1 MRQLLYY
8 LRLYGLM
15 AGKYIQVRMQYRADF
30 FISNLGILAGNA
42 ATVAATWV
50 VFTSIPTLGGY
61 TYAQV
66 VFLYAFAL
74 LAQTPMQIIFDNL
87 WSLRMHTNQGTF
99 IKHYFRPIP
108 TLFSYVAEMVDL
120 KGFGMFA
127 FGVGALVW
135 SSAELGLVWTP
146 LRIALFPVLLTGGAM
161 IFVSLMLLAASATF
175 WVKDSFA
182 ILAFVSGFRDH
193 SRYPLGIYN
202 SVFQFL
208 FTFVVP
214 IAYIAWFPAQ
224 FYLSDQV
231 PDWTAWA
238 SPVFAAALF
247 ALGAAVWN
255 RGTRHW
261 GGTGS

>member
-1 MRQLLYY
+1 MKSLFYY

-15 AGKYIQVRMQYRADF
+15 AGKYIQARMQYRADF
-30 FISNLGILAGNA
+30 LISTLGILAGNA

-61 TYAQV
+61 TYPQV

-74 LAQTPMQIIFDNL
+74 LAQTPMQIVFDNL

-99 IKHYFRPIP
+99 IKHYFRPVP

-120 KGFGMFA
+120 KGFGMLA
-127 FGVGALVW
+127 FGIGALIW
-135 SSAELGLVWTP
+135 SSMELGLVWTP
-146 LRIALFPVLLTGGAM
+146 LRVALLPVLLTGGAL

-182 ILAFVSGFRDH
+182 ILAFVGGFRDH
-193 SRYPLGIYN
+193 ARYPLGIYN

-214 IAYIAWFPAQ
+214 IAYIAWYPAQ

-238 SPVFAAALF
+238 SPVFAGALF
-247 ALGAAVWN
+247 ALGVAGWN